1 MKKLLL
7 GMMMLG
13 LGMPAVAQTSTTY
26 SNQYGQVT
34 GYSSTVGNQTTYSDS
49 YGRVIGYQNQV
60 GNQSTYTNQYGRTV
74 GSSATIGQPQP
85 SYAPPQMPNFGP
97 NPLTGR

>member
-1 MKKLLL
+1 MKKLL
-7 GMMMLG
+7 MSMIVMG
-13 LGMPAVAQTSTTY
+13 LTMPVMAQQTTY

-34 GYSSTVGNQTTYSDS
+34 GYSSTVGNQTTYSDQF
-49 YGRVIGYQNQV
+49 GRVIGYESQV
-60 GNQSTYTNQYGRTV
+60 GNTATFSNQFGQVV

-85 SYAPPQMPNFGP
+85 TYAPLQMPNFGP